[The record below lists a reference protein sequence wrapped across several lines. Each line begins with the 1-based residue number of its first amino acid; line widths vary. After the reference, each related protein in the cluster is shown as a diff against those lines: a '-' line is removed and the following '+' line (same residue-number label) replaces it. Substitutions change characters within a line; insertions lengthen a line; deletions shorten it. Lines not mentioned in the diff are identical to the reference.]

1 MFLSKTYV
9 PALRNSGKTQNK
21 KKKKRRRRSPYIHVR
36 AEE

>member
-1 MFLSKTYV
+1 MFLSKTDV